1 MVLGK
6 LISLLGLSGLWC
18 GFRVHSVRKGYQR
31 QLKPREKE
39 DVSFT
44 WGSWGQVCREA
55 AVGFGLKG

>member
-1 MVLGK
+1 M
-6 LISLLGLSGLWC
+6 

-55 AVGFGLKG
+55 SVGFGLKG